1 MPGKGYLRGRVILKI
16 NPPPLSCIFVPKGN
30 NLLSKVGGVTLSK
43 MIQCIENRVK
53 VLVPMLV
60 IFLGLLKDDLQKE

>member
-30 NLLSKVGGVTLSK
+30 NLLSKVVWVTLSK
-43 MIQCIENRVK
+43 MVQYVENRER

-60 IFLGLLKDDLQKE
+60 ISVGRLNDVKGL

>member
-1 MPGKGYLRGRVILKI
+1 MYF
-16 NPPPLSCIFVPKGN
+16 CTKGN

-60 IFLGLLKDDLQKE
+60 ISVGLLNDVKGL